1 MQSTIASPIDE
12 NEVDNMKCVLQET
25 SGISDLTMISS
36 QTYNDSN
43 SVSKFNYDYGTYDII
58 QISNW

>member
-1 MQSTIASPIDE
+1 MQSSITSPIDE

-36 QTYNDSN
+36 HIYNDSN
-43 SVSKFNYDYGTYDII
+43 SVSKFNYDYGTYGII